1 MKLCNLPLFR
11 CKHGLEVIQMG
22 VKDPCNES
30 CDSSYCVWIQEGD
43 SSACD
48 CLESVEACND
58 PAKLLSHALPLIQ
71 RFMDKASPG
80 GSYLVHG
87 KGGLPQSIL
96 GGRDEKIILDCNS
109 VFCVKEAQM
118 NALKSGMDGGLSGDH
133 NVSTSLWVSSAPQS
147 IDHISKQ
154 PKAVH
159 VCLKI
164 SFLFFVSV
172 IFVLFKSLCRWM

>member
-1 MKLCNLPLFR
+1 MNVR
-11 CKHGLEVIQMG
+11 
-22 VKDPCNES
+22 DPCNES
-30 CDSSYCVWIQEGD
+30 CDYCVWIQDGD
-43 SSACD
+43 SACD

-58 PAKLLSHALPLIQ
+58 PAKLLSHHALPLIQ

-96 GGRDEKIILDCNS
+96 VGRDEKIILDCNS
-109 VFCVKEAQM
+109 VFCVEESQM
-118 NALKSGMDGGLSGDH
+118 NALKSGKDGGLSGDH

-159 VCLKI
+159 ACLKLF
-164 SFLFFVSV
+164 FLFFVSV
-172 IFVLFKSLCRWM
+172 IFVSCKSLCHWM